1 MSLLFTIA
9 KKKRKNNHTTY
20 TLLRIRMESF
30 TTKQQTN
37 QIAWFQSSDP
47 VFVLFFAAERKIFS
61 NNIYKKMKKWL
72 KTTPLYRAMSSCRK
86 NYTKTTISRAW
97 IYNNFCGNGRIA
109 TKFHLI
115 TLLVWQ
121 KQIIIVWHR
130 DSLKNIKLSKKSNIK
145 KKVCETTFWR
155 PRVHIIL

>member
-9 KKKRKNNHTTY
+9 KKKGKNNHTTY

-61 NNIYKKMKKWL
+61 NNIYKKNEKMVKNN
-72 KTTPLYRAMSSCRK
+72 SSVSS
-86 NYTKTTISRAW
+86 YEQ
-97 IYNNFCGNGRIA
+97 
-109 TKFHLI
+109 L
-115 TLLVWQ
+115 
-121 KQIIIVWHR
+121 
-130 DSLKNIKLSKKSNIK
+130 
-145 KKVCETTFWR
+145 
-155 PRVHIIL
+155 